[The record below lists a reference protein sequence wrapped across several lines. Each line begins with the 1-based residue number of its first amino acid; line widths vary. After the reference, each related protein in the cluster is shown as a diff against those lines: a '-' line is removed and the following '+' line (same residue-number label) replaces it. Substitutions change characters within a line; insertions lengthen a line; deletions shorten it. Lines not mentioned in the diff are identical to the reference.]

1 MVMKISHVKWAGFAA
16 SGLWV
21 IWALNPLFAKRMLIP
36 WDGAKVGQWGDAFG
50 GLNALFSALA
60 FVAVLFTLK
69 QQRDDLARQQE
80 QIFAAERNQ
89 HRQRFEDNFFQLL
102 AVIRENRQDVRFGN
116 SEVYLAANLK
126 AKKGSQQGHFAF
138 RRAYREMRFWVRTAG
153 AVGTALDCEQ
163 FAALYAGQV
172 HVRYESTLGAYFR
185 LVYETLDRVE
195 RDPIL
200 SDKEKDE
207 FGNLVRGQMTSFEAI
222 IAGCNALN
230 DFAKDFKRLVIRFRL
245 LKYARTGDVYNELVK
260 FYPPEAFKGRD
271 SDKAPVPDV
280 VDDVDEDIDGEE
292 S

>member
-1 MVMKISHVKWAGFAA
+1 MNDKFVMRAGIAALCLWIVWAFHPLLAQRMM
-16 SGLWV
+16 
-21 IWALNPLFAKRMLIP
+21 IPLNSST
-36 WDGAKVGQWGDAFG
+36 VGQWGDAFG
-50 GLNALFSALA
+50 GLNALLSALA

-69 QQRDDLARQQE
+69 QQRDDLVRQQE
-80 QIFAAERNQ
+80 QIFKAERNQ

-116 SEVYLAANLK
+116 SKRYLAANTK
-126 AKKGSQQGHFAF
+126 ANDETQQGHFAF
-138 RRAYREMRFWVRTAG
+138 RAAYREMRYWVRNESDSG
-153 AVGTALDCEQ
+153 IELQCEDL
-163 FAALYAGQV
+163 AKLYANRV

-195 RDPIL
+195 RDPLL

-245 LKYARTGDVYNELVK
+245 LKYARTGAVYDELVK
-260 FYPPEAFKGRD
+260 HYPPETFHGRD
-271 SDKAPVPDV
+271 SELAPIPDV
-280 VDDVDEDIDGEE
+280 IDDVDEDVE
-292 S
+292 SDESRR